1 MNWVPPNAFHF
12 HQGHCCPPSCSPWP
26 LSSWTPRLCPW
37 PALNHLP
44 KPDSDLTMSWES
56 STFYIALA
64 GCHYLSTVSWQ
75 QVLDDHQSPTPT
87 LPHMASYLPKA
98 QLGSRLFPIRRPSPD
113 PQMDLPCRLLGN
125 SKFKDIVPRNSA
137 RFQWKSPL

>member
-1 MNWVPPNAFHF
+1 MGAGRALGIPDELGTPKLISF
-12 HQGHCCPPSCSPWP
+12 PSGVLLSSQ
-26 LSSWTPRLCPW
+26 LLSLASSWTPSLCPW

-64 GCHYLSTVSWQ
+64 GCHYLSTVSWP

-98 QLGSRLFPIRRPSPD
+98 QF
-113 PQMDLPCRLLGN
+113 
-125 SKFKDIVPRNSA
+125 
-137 RFQWKSPL
+137 